1 MKLNIIHLVAAEIEY
16 YADNLG
22 GSYSGFI
29 GHGDRNRA
37 DISISEKKYK
47 WLDRD
52 APYYDLESAVVQAHI
67 QNHTGY

>member
-16 YADNLG
+16 YADNLS

-47 WLDRD
+47 
-52 APYYDLESAVVQAHI
+52 
-67 QNHTGY
+67 